1 MTYETAISALDAAR
15 TGDELIRTLD
25 TLDGDLPLVVDY
37 ENVATLEPME
47 FWSYRWSEQ
56 FSARGGQLS
65 GCPPKRHLVA
75 LAWYLSHIGGE
86 ETPHTL

>member
-15 TGDELIRTLD
+15 TGDELLRTLD

-47 FWSYRWSEQ
+47 F
-56 FSARGGQLS
+56 
-65 GCPPKRHLVA
+65 
-75 LAWYLSHIGGE
+75 
-86 ETPHTL
+86 